1 MRGQTLPAIRG
12 GVAATRGRTPATA
25 GPRAGTVPYM
35 PTPTRFSLA
44 GAVRR
49 TANASARRPRITIVL
64 WLVMVAALVVAGA
77 MTGTR
82 MLTGS
87 ESGTGDS
94 ARADAL
100 IDRAGLNDPAAETVL
115 VRSGDRAATRDAVDA
130 LQARLRRLS
139 VVGEVRPALDADGGR
154 TALVELRLRGD
165 PDDAAD
171 HVAPVE
177 SAVAAVGRDH
187 PQVTLAQAG
196 DGTFENA
203 FNDLLESDF
212 KRANTVSLPITL
224 VILVIAFG
232 AIVAACVPLL
242 LGVTS
247 VAAALGA
254 AALISQLVPSI
265 ESASALIAVIG
276 LAVGVDYSL
285 FYIRREREER
295 LAGKGP
301 HAALDAAAATVGRAI
316 VVSGVT
322 VMVALAGLLL
332 TGLSVFTA
340 MALGTIVVVAIAV
353 IGSVTVLPATLALL
367 GDRVNKGRLPFLRLR
382 LRRRRAGRGAW
393 ARLAQTVTRRPLAAL
408 VCAVCVLAA
417 LAVPALD
424 MHAANSGLSA
434 LPADTPTL
442 VAERAIE
449 KSFPGAPSDAELVVR
464 SKGLDTPAAR
474 QRLRSLGERARAIT
488 HGRGSISVD
497 VSLDGSTA
505 VVAVPMP
512 DRGVDAAEKTVAQLR
527 ASVGDEALVT
537 GMAAGG
543 SDFTQRLT
551 SRTPF
556 VIAAVLG
563 LAMLLLI
570 AAFRSPGLAAAVIG
584 LNLLSVGAAY
594 GVLVAVFQHTW
605 AESLLGFTSSGTIA
619 DWLPLFAFV
628 ILFGLSMDYTIL
640 VLERIREARLNGR
653 SAREAAAEGVAA
665 TASTVTSA
673 AIVMVA
679 VFAIFATMRFT
690 DNKELGVGLSVAI
703 LLDATVVRG
712 IALPAVVALLGERG
726 WRVRPRRAAARA
738 WDDGRPARVATAT
751 AVVSSSRDAR

>member
-1 MRGQTLPAIRG
+1 
-12 GVAATRGRTPATA
+12 
-25 GPRAGTVPYM
+25 M

-49 TANASARRPRITIVL
+49 AANTSARRPRITIVL
-64 WLVMVAALVVAGA
+64 WLLLVAACVLAGA

-87 ESGTGDS
+87 ESGTGES

-100 IDRAGLNDPAAETVL
+100 TARAGLHDAAAETVL
-115 VRSGDRAATRDAVDA
+115 VRSDDPAATRAAVGA
-130 LQARLRRLS
+130 LQARLRQLPA
-139 VVGEVRPALDADGGR
+139 VDEVRPALQADGGR

-171 HVAPVE
+171 HVAPVV
-177 SAVAAVGRDH
+177 SAVAAVGRAH
-187 PQVTLAQAG
+187 PQVKLAEAG

-203 FNDLLESDF
+203 FTDLLQSDF

-254 AALISQLVPSI
+254 SAVISQLVPSI
-265 ESASALIAVIG
+265 ESSSALVAVIG

-316 VVSGVT
+316 VVSGLT

-332 TGLSVFTA
+332 TGLSVFTS

-367 GDRVNKGRLPFLRLR
+367 GDRVNKGRLPFLRR
-382 LRRRRAGRGAW
+382 LRRRPTGRSAW
-393 ARLAQTVTRRPLAAL
+393 ATLAGTVTRRPLAAL
-408 VCAVCVLAA
+408 VCAVCLLAA

-434 LPADTPTL
+434 LPADTPVL

-449 KSFPGAPSDAELVVR
+449 RAFPGAPSDAELVV
-464 SKGLDTPAAR
+464 SSHDLDTPAAR
-474 QRLRSLGERARAIT
+474 RRLRGLGERARAIT
-488 HGRGSISVD
+488 RGRGSISID
-497 VSLDGSTA
+497 VSRDGRTA

-512 DRGVDAAEKTVAQLR
+512 DRGVDDAERTVAQLR
-527 ASVGDEALVT
+527 DRVGDEALVT

-543 SDFTQRLT
+543 ADFTQRLT

-570 AAFRSPGLAAAVIG
+570 AAFRSPALAAAVIG

-594 GVLVAVFQHTW
+594 GVLVAVFQHEW
-605 AESLLGFTSSGTIA
+605 AEPLLGFTSTGTIA

-665 TASTVTSA
+665 TASTVTGA

-712 IALPAVVALLGERG
+712 IALPAIVSLLGERG
-726 WRVRPRRAAARA
+726 WRVRPRRGTARG

>member
-1 MRGQTLPAIRG
+1 
-12 GVAATRGRTPATA
+12 
-25 GPRAGTVPYM
+25 M

-49 TANASARRPRITIVL
+49 AANTSARRPRTTIAL
-64 WLVMVAALVVAGA
+64 WLILVAACVVAGA

-87 ESGTGDS
+87 ESGTGES

-100 IDRAGLNDPAAETVL
+100 VDRAGLHDPAGEAVL
-115 VRSGDRAATRDAVDA
+115 VRSDDPAATRAAVGA
-130 LQARLRRLS
+130 LQARLRQLPA
-139 VVGEVRPALDADGGR
+139 VGEVRPALDADGGR
-154 TALVELRLRGD
+154 TALVELTLSGD

-171 HVAPVE
+171 HVAPVV

-187 PQVTLAQAG
+187 PRATLAEAG

-203 FNDLLESDF
+203 FTDLLESDF

-254 AALISQLVPSI
+254 SALISQLVPSI
-265 ESASALIAVIG
+265 ESSSALVALIG

-301 HAALDAAAATVGRAI
+301 HAALDAAAATVGRAV

-332 TGLSVFTA
+332 TGLSVFTS
-340 MALGTIVVVAIAV
+340 MALGTIVVVAFAV

-367 GDRVNKGRLPFLRLR
+367 GDRVNKGRLPFLHR
-382 LRRRRAGRGAW
+382 LRRRRAGHSAW
-393 ARLAQTVTRRPLAAL
+393 ARLAGTVTRRPLASL

-424 MHAANSGLSA
+424 MHPANSGLSA
-434 LPADTPTL
+434 LPADTPVL

-449 KSFPGAPSDAELVVR
+449 HTFPGAPSDAELVV
-464 SKGLDTPAAR
+464 SSHNLGSPAAR
-474 QRLRSLGERARAIT
+474 QRLRDLGARAREIT
-488 HGRGSISVD
+488 HGRGSISID
-497 VSLDGSTA
+497 VSRDGRTA

-527 ASVGDEALVT
+527 ASVGSEALVT

-543 SDFTQRLT
+543 ADFTQRLT
-551 SRTPF
+551 SRTPY

-570 AAFRSPGLAAAVIG
+570 AAFRSPALAAAVVG

-594 GVLVAVFQHTW
+594 GVLVAVFQNEW

-653 SAREAAAEGVAA
+653 SPREAAAEGVGA

-690 DNKELGVGLSVAI
+690 DNKELGVGLAAAI
-703 LLDATVVRG
+703 LLDATIVRG
-712 IALPAVVALLGERG
+712 VALPAVVSLLGERG
-726 WRVRPRRAAARA
+726 WRVRPRRASARA
-738 WDDGRPARVATAT
+738 WDDGRPARTAT
-751 AVVSSSRDAR
+751 AVAASSRDAR